1 MKKALLLIC
10 LCIGLLVPATA
21 HAGPVTIATGEWPPW
36 SGENLPGQGYVL
48 QLVREAFAET
58 GHTVKYEFYPWARA
72 LVVTVEGGVDA
83 SAYWYESEKVKKDC
97 YYSDV
102 LTRERIVFFRKKST
116 RLEGWNTLED
126 LCAYRIG
133 ATLGVTFTEEI
144 VRLGAKGVLTV
155 DLAKDNLTN
164 FRKLVH
170 GRIDL
175 LPSPEVLGLK
185 ILRDNFPPDVR
196 KGIVIDPK
204 PVSQRTGHL
213 IFPRKVPASKEL
225 LQDFNRG
232 LKMLIRS
239 GRYDELLHDFA
250 AGKFE

>member
-1 MKKALLLIC
+1 MKKTVLLFC

-21 HAGPVTIATGEWPPW
+21 NARPVTISTGEWPPW
-36 SGENLPGQGYVL
+36 TGEDLPGQGYVL
-48 QLVREAFAET
+48 QMIREAFAEM
-58 GHTVKYEFYPWARA
+58 GHEVKYEFYPWARA
-72 LVVTVEGGVDA
+72 LAVTLEGGADA
-83 SAYWYESEKVKKDC
+83 SAYWYESPNVKRNC

-102 LTRERIVFFRKKST
+102 LTREQIVFFRKKST
-116 RLEGWNTLED
+116 RVEAWDTLED

-144 VRLGAKGVLTV
+144 VRLGEEGVLTV
-155 DLAKDNLTN
+155 DLGKDNLTN

-175 LPSPEVLGLK
+175 LPSPKVLGLK
-185 ILRDNFPPDVR
+185 ILRDNFPPNVR

-204 PVSQRTGHL
+204 PISLRTGHL
-213 IFPRKVPASKEL
+213 VFPRKAAGSKKL

-232 LKMLIRS
+232 LKMLIQS
-239 GRYDELLHDFA
+239 GRYDELLHDFT